1 MLYEGQAHEFQYAPR
16 GPPPAHNACVP
27 KAATMATVPVDGKC
41 MENPLLGQEP
51 LPQFL
56 KIRPEHV
63 EPAVRELLSENR
75 ARIEELA
82 TVPQPTFASV
92 VEPLEELQHRISR
105 TWSPVSHLNAVLNS
119 DALRAGYNACLP
131 LLSAYQTDL
140 AQSEPLFRAYR
151 TVAEQE
157 GAALAPVQRQLLEH
171 RVRDF
176 RLAGV
181 GLSPQRKESFK
192 TAMLEL
198 TQLQAKFEENVLDAT
213 NHWNWHVR
221 ESAELTGLNEMLIE
235 QARRRAAERGLPGW
249 VLSLD
254 QPTYVAVVTDAE
266 SEVLRRA
273 FYEAW
278 TTRASDQGPN
288 AGRWDNSRTMEEIL
302 QRRHAAARLLDFRNY
317 AEYALAT
324 RMATSVAEV
333 LRFLHELAGAARAA
347 AQAEFAELEAF
358 AGRKLAAWDVG
369 FYAERLQRQRF
380 SVSQEELRPYFPLP
394 RVLSG
399 LFEVAERLFGVRIR
413 ERPGAPV
420 WHPDARLFDIENSRG
435 EAVGSFYLDAYAR
448 PNKRSG
454 AWMDEC
460 VGRKRLAS
468 GAALPVAY
476 LVCNFLPP
484 GVEHPALLTH
494 DDVLTLFH
502 EFGHGLHHLLTRVDY
517 PSIAGING
525 VAWDA
530 VELPSQFLENYAWH
544 PEVLQR
550 ISGHFQSGEPLPAE
564 QQQRLIATRS
574 FHAGLQMM
582 RQLEFALFDFR
593 IHTEYSPEH
602 GGRILEILR
611 EVREEVAVVPVPE
624 WNRFPN
630 SFGHIFA
637 GGYAAGYYSYKWA
650 EVLAADAFAAF
661 EESGVFDHSTAQ
673 RFLDS
678 ILSRGGSRDALDAF
692 IDFRGRRPDV
702 RALLKQHGILGAVRH
717 SA

>member
-1 MLYEGQAHEFQYAPR
+1 
-16 GPPPAHNACVP
+16 
-27 KAATMATVPVDGKC
+27 
-41 MENPLLGQEP
+41 MENPLLGQEV
-51 LPQFL
+51 LPPFAR
-56 KIRPEHV
+56 IRPEHV
-63 EPAVRELLSENR
+63 EPGVRELLAHGR
-75 ARIEELA
+75 TRIGEIAALEK
-82 TVPQPTFASV
+82 PTFATV
-92 VEPLEELQHRISR
+92 VEPLEELQHQVSR

-119 DALRAGYNACLP
+119 DALRVGYNACLP

-140 AQSEPLFRAYR
+140 SQSEQLYSAYR
-151 TVAEQE
+151 TIAEQE
-157 GAALAPVQRQLLEH
+157 GASLRPVQRQVIEH
-171 RVRDF
+171 TLRDF

-181 GLSPQRKESFK
+181 GLDAARKDQFK
-192 TAMLEL
+192 GVMLEL

-213 NHWNWHVR
+213 NGWTFHV
-221 ESAELTGLNEMLIE
+221 SDASELRGLNEMLID
-235 QARRRAAERGLPGW
+235 QARKRAHEGRLEGW
-249 VLSLD
+249 VLTLD

-266 SEVLRRA
+266 SGSLRRA

-278 TTRASDQGPN
+278 TTRASDKGPN
-288 AGRWDNSRTMEEIL
+288 AGRWDNSAVMEQIL
-302 QRRHAAARLLDFRNY
+302 RKRHEAARLLDFRSY
-317 AEYALAT
+317 AEYALST
-324 RMATSVAEV
+324 RMAHSVEEV
-333 LRFLHELAGAARAA
+333 IQFLHELAQSARSA
-347 AQAEFAELEAF
+347 AQQEFAELESF
-358 AGRKLAAWDVG
+358 AGSRLAAWDVG
-369 FYAERLQRQRF
+369 FHAERLQRSRYN
-380 SVSQEELRPYFPLP
+380 VSQEELRPYFPLP

-413 ERPGAPV
+413 EIQGVPV
-420 WHPDARLFDIENSRG
+420 WHPDVRFFEIESG
-435 EAVGSFYLDAYAR
+435 EGHPIGNFYLDAYAR

-468 GAALPVAY
+468 GLAQPVAY
-476 LVCNFLPP
+476 LVCNFLAPN
-484 GVEHPALLTH
+484 ENRPALLTH

-544 PEVLQR
+544 PDVLRR
-550 ISGHFQSGEPLPAE
+550 ISSHIQTGAPLPSE
-564 QQQRLIATRS
+564 TQTKLIATRS

-593 IHTEYSPEH
+593 LHAEYDPER
-602 GGRILEILR
+602 GGRVLEVLSA
-611 EVREEVAVVPVPE
+611 VRKEVAVVPVPD

-661 EESGVFDHSTAQ
+661 EESGVFDRRTAQ

-678 ILSRGGSRDALDAF
+678 ILSRGGSRDALEAF
-692 IDFRGRRPDV
+692 VEFRGRRPDV
-702 RALLKQHGILGAVRH
+702 RALLRQHGILAAGELA
-717 SA
+717 A

>member
-1 MLYEGQAHEFQYAPR
+1 
-16 GPPPAHNACVP
+16 
-27 KAATMATVPVDGKC
+27 MA
-41 MENPLLGQEP
+41 NPLLGQDP

-56 KIRPEHV
+56 QIRPEHV
-63 EPAVRELLSENR
+63 EPAVRELLTDNR
-75 ARIEELA
+75 ARIEQLA
-82 TVPQPTFASV
+82 SLEQPTFASV

-151 TVAEQE
+151 TVAERQGE
-157 GAALAPVQRQLLEH
+157 GLEPAQRQLLRH

-181 GLSPQRKESFK
+181 GLPAERKERFK
-192 TAMLEL
+192 RAMLEL

-213 NHWNWHVR
+213 NSWTRHVT
-221 ESAELTGLNEMLIE
+221 EQGELRGLNEMLIE
-235 QARRRAAERGLPGW
+235 QARRRASDRGLPGW
-249 VLSLD
+249 LLCLD
-254 QPTYVAVVTDAE
+254 QPTYLAVVTDAE
-266 SEVLRRA
+266 SEPLRRA

-278 TTRASDQGPN
+278 TTRASDRGPD
-288 AGRWDNSRTMEEIL
+288 AGRWDNSAVMEQIL
-302 QRRHAAARLLDFRNY
+302 AHRHDVGRLLDFANY

-324 RMATSVAEV
+324 RMATSGAEV
-333 LRFLHELAGAARAA
+333 LKFLHELARAARPA

-358 AGRKLAAWDVG
+358 AARPLAAWDVG
-369 FYAERLQRQRF
+369 FYAERLQRERY

-394 RVLSG
+394 RVLAG
-399 LFEVAERLFGVRIR
+399 LFEVAERLFAVRIR
-413 ERPGAPV
+413 ERAGAPV
-420 WHPDARLFDIENSRG
+420 WHPDARLFDIVAAGG
-435 EAVGSFYLDAYAR
+435 EAVGSFYLDPYAR

-484 GVEHPALLTH
+484 GGERPALLTH

-550 ISGHFQSGEPLPAE
+550 SSGHYQTGAPLPAA
-564 QQQRLIATRS
+564 QQARLIATRS

-593 IHTEYSPEH
+593 IHTEYAP
-602 GGRILEILR
+602 GRGARILEILH
-611 EVREEVAVVPVPE
+611 EVRQEVAVVPVPE
-624 WNRFPN
+624 WNRFAN

-661 EESGVFDHSTAQ
+661 EESGVFDRGTAQ
-673 RFLDS
+673 RFLDA
-678 ILSRGGSRDALDAF
+678 ILSRGGSRDALEAF
-692 IDFRGRRPDV
+692 IEFRGRRPDL
-702 RALLKQHGILGAVRH
+702 RALLKQHGILAAGGRGP
-717 SA
+717 

>member
-1 MLYEGQAHEFQYAPR
+1 MAPIR
-16 GPPPAHNACVP
+16 SF
-27 KAATMATVPVDGKC
+27 GKR

-82 TVPQPTFASV
+82 RDSAPTFASV

-140 AQSEPLFRAYR
+140 AQSEPLFNAYR
-151 TVAEQE
+151 TVAEAE
-157 GAALAPVQRQLLEH
+157 GEALAPAQRQLLVH

-181 GLSPQRKESFK
+181 GLPAERKERFK

-198 TQLQAKFEENVLDAT
+198 TQLQAKFDENVLDAT
-213 NHWNWHVR
+213 NAWTRHVTDQ
-221 ESAELTGLNEMLIE
+221 AELRGLNEMLIE
-235 QARRRAAERGLPGW
+235 QARRRATERGLTGW
-249 VLSLD
+249 LLSLD

-266 SEVLRRA
+266 SPELRRA

-288 AGRWDNSRTMEEIL
+288 AGRWDNSAVMEEIL
-302 QRRHAAARLLDFRNY
+302 KRRHEAARLLDFRNY

-333 LRFLHELAGAARAA
+333 LKFLHELSAAARAA

-369 FYAERLQRQRF
+369 FYAERLQRERF
-380 SVSQEELRPYFPLP
+380 QVSQEELRPYFPLP
-394 RVLSG
+394 RVLEG
-399 LFEVAERLFGVRIR
+399 LFEVAGRLFGVTIR
-413 ERPGAPV
+413 ERSGASL
-420 WHPDARLFDIENSRG
+420 WHEDARLFDITNARG
-435 EAVGSFYLDAYAR
+435 EPVGSFYLDAYAR

-484 GVEHPALLTH
+484 GAERPALLTH
-494 DDVLTLFH
+494 DDVVTLFH

-550 ISGHFQSGEPLPAE
+550 ISAHFETGEPLPKT
-564 QQQRLIATRS
+564 QQARLIQTRS
-574 FHAGLQMM
+574 FHAGLQTM

-593 IHTEYSPEH
+593 MHTEYSPQS
-602 GGRILEILR
+602 GGRILEILA
-611 EVREEVAVVPVPE
+611 EVRAEVAVVPVPP

-661 EESGVFDHSTAQ
+661 EESGVFDTATAA
-673 RFLDS
+673 RFLDA
-678 ILSRGGSRDALDAF
+678 ILSRGGSRDALEAF
-692 IDFRGRRPDV
+692 IEFRGRRPDV
-702 RALLKQHGILGAVRH
+702 RALLKQHGILNATRA
-717 SA
+717 SAPS

>member
-1 MLYEGQAHEFQYAPR
+1 
-16 GPPPAHNACVP
+16 
-27 KAATMATVPVDGKC
+27 
-41 MENPLLGQEP
+41 MENPLLGQES
-51 LPQFL
+51 LPPFAR
-56 KIRPEHV
+56 IRPEHV
-63 EPAVRELLSENR
+63 EPGVRELL
-75 ARIEELA
+75 ARGRTRIGEIAALDK
-82 TVPQPTFASV
+82 PTFATV
-92 VEPLEELQHRISR
+92 VEPLEELQHRVSR

-119 DALRAGYNACLP
+119 DALRVGYNACLP

-140 AQSEPLFRAYR
+140 AQSEAIYRAYR
-151 TVAEQE
+151 TIAEQE
-157 GAALAPVQRQLLEH
+157 AATLAPVQRQVIEH
-171 RVRDF
+171 TLRDF

-181 GLSPQRKESFK
+181 GLSPERKEHFK
-192 TAMLEL
+192 TVMLEL

-213 NHWNWHVR
+213 NGWTYHVTDATDLR
-221 ESAELTGLNEMLIE
+221 GLNEMLVE
-235 QARRRAAERGLPGW
+235 QARKRAHNERREGW
-249 VLSLD
+249 VLTLD

-266 SEVLRRA
+266 SETLRRA

-288 AGRWDNSRTMEEIL
+288 PGRWDNSGVMEDIL
-302 QRRHAAARLLDFRNY
+302 RKRHEAARVLDFRSY
-317 AEYALAT
+317 AEYALST
-324 RMATSVAEV
+324 RMAHSVEEV
-333 LRFLHELAGAARAA
+333 IEFLHELAHSARSA
-347 AQAEFAELEAF
+347 AQQEFAELEEF

-369 FYAERLQRQRF
+369 FYSERLQRSRY

-394 RVLSG
+394 RVLAG
-399 LFEVAERLFGVRIR
+399 LFEVAERLFGVRIH
-413 ERPGAPV
+413 ERQGVPV
-420 WHPDARLFDIENSRG
+420 WHPDVRFFEIDSADG
-435 EAVGSFYLDAYAR
+435 QPVGNFYLDAYAR

-468 GAALPVAY
+468 GLAQPVAY
-476 LVCNFLPP
+476 LVCNFLAPS
-484 GVEHPALLTH
+484 ENRPALLTH

-544 PEVLQR
+544 PDVLRR
-550 ISGHFQSGEPLPAE
+550 ISSHVQTGAPLPTE
-564 QQQRLIATRS
+564 TQMKLISTRS

-593 IHTEYSPEH
+593 LHAEYDPER
-602 GGRILEILR
+602 GGRVLELLNI
-611 EVREEVAVVPVPE
+611 VRKEVAVVPVPE

-661 EESGVFDHSTAQ
+661 EEMGVFDRPTAQ

-678 ILSRGGSRDALDAF
+678 ILSRGGSRDALEAF
-692 IDFRGRRPDV
+692 IEFRGRRPDV
-702 RALLKQHGILGAVRH
+702 RALLRQHGILAAGELA
-717 SA
+717 A

>member
-1 MLYEGQAHEFQYAPR
+1 
-16 GPPPAHNACVP
+16 
-27 KAATMATVPVDGKC
+27 
-41 MENPLLGQEP
+41 MENPLLGQET
-51 LPQFL
+51 LPPFAR
-56 KIRPEHV
+56 IRPEHV
-63 EPAVRELLSENR
+63 EPGVRELLER
-75 ARIEELA
+75 GRTRIGEIAALEK
-82 TVPQPTFASV
+82 PTFATV
-92 VEPLEELQHRISR
+92 VEPLEDLQHSVSR

-119 DALRAGYNACLP
+119 DALRVGYNACLP

-140 AQSEPLFRAYR
+140 SQSEKLYRAYR
-151 TVAEQE
+151 TIAEQE
-157 GAALAPVQRQLLEH
+157 GASLGPVQRQVIEH
-171 RVRDF
+171 TLRDF

-181 GLSPQRKESFK
+181 GLDAARKEQFK
-192 TAMLEL
+192 NVMLEL

-213 NHWNWHVR
+213 NGWTYHVT
-221 ESAELTGLNEMLIE
+221 EASELRGLNEMLID
-235 QARRRAAERGLPGW
+235 QARKRAHDGRLEGW
-249 VLSLD
+249 VLTLD

-266 SEVLRRA
+266 SSTLRRA

-278 TTRASDQGPN
+278 TTRASDRGPN
-288 AGRWDNSRTMEEIL
+288 AGRWDNSAVMEDIL
-302 QRRHAAARLLDFRNY
+302 RKRHEAARLLDFRSY
-317 AEYALAT
+317 AEYALST
-324 RMATSVAEV
+324 RMAHSVAEV
-333 LRFLHELAGAARAA
+333 IQFLHELALSARSA
-347 AQAEFAELEAF
+347 AQQEFAELEAF
-358 AGRKLAAWDVG
+358 AGTQLAPWDVG
-369 FYAERLQRQRF
+369 FYAERLQRSRY

-413 ERPGAPV
+413 ERQGVPV
-420 WHPDARLFDIENSRG
+420 WHPDVRFFEIESADG
-435 EAVGSFYLDAYAR
+435 QSVGNFYLDAYAR

-468 GAALPVAY
+468 GLAQPVAY
-476 LVCNFLPP
+476 LVCNFLAPS
-484 GVEHPALLTH
+484 ENQPALLTH

-544 PEVLQR
+544 PDVLRR
-550 ISGHFQSGEPLPAE
+550 ISSHVQTGESLPVQTQSK
-564 QQQRLIATRS
+564 LIATRS

-593 IHTEYSPEH
+593 LHAEYDPER
-602 GGRILEILR
+602 GGRVLEVLG
-611 EVREEVAVVPVPE
+611 EVRKEVAVVTVPE

-661 EESGVFDHSTAQ
+661 EENGVFDRGTAQ

-678 ILSRGGSRDALDAF
+678 ILSRGGSRDALEAF
-692 IDFRGRRPDV
+692 VEFRGRRPDV
-702 RALLKQHGILGAVRH
+702 KALLRQHGIVAAGELA
-717 SA
+717 A